1 MNSAPADLAS
11 TPQCR
16 TPFASKPRDSRAIR
30 MRRIS
35 SAITSPYRIM
45 NEAICTSSGG
55 SLSRWRPR
63 SSSRSSVVE
72 ARSTEAATPRVP
84 LARTFQAPHR
94 PLTLRDRPSTPTRS
108 PSATNGMST
117 ANATNGTSIR
127 SRLSRKDAGT
137 RAAYATVAS
146 SSAYRPKAHIA
157 SRGVDTTTTT
167 KAKVAASLV
176 CGGRPCTGEWP
187 CR

>member
-16 TPFASKPRDSRAIR
+16 TPVASKPRDSRAIR
-30 MRRIS
+30 IRRIS
-35 SAITSPYRIM
+35 SVITSPYRIM

-55 SLSRWRPR
+55 SFSRWRPSR
-63 SSSRSSVVE
+63 SSRSSVVA

-84 LARTFQAPHR
+84 LASTFQAPHR
-94 PLTLRDRPSTPTRS
+94 PLTLRDRPSTSIRP

-117 ANATNGTSIR
+117 ANATNGTSIS
-127 SRLSRKDAGT
+127 SRLSRKAAGT
-137 RAAYATVAS
+137 RAAYATAAS
-146 SSAYRPKAHIA
+146 SSAYTPKAHIA
-157 SRGVDTTTTT
+157 SRGVETTTTT
-167 KAKVAASLV
+167 KAKAAASLV
-176 CGGRPCTGEWP
+176 CGGSPCTGECP